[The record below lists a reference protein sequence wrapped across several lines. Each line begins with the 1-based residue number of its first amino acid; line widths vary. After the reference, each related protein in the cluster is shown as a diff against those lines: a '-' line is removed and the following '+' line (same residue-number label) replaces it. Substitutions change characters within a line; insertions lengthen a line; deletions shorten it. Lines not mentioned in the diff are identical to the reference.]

1 MLWAAK
7 ERLSF
12 YREMGISLRLARIQ
26 IILLCDWAKDEAAVD
41 AWKDQLV
48 VECDRKTKAIGF

>member
-1 MLWAAK
+1 
-7 ERLSF
+7 
-12 YREMGISLRLARIQ
+12 MGISLRLARVQ

-48 VECDRKTKAIGF
+48 VGRDLKAKAIGF